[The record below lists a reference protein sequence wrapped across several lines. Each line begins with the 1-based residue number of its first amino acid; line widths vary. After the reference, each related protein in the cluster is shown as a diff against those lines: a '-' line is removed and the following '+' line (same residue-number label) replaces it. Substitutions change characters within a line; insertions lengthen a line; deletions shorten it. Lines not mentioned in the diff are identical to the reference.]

1 VGESRQAKRRQI
13 RLIRA
18 LALTLALGIAAP
30 ALAQEPPEA
39 VYAKFHRAGLAAD
52 YEGMRKYESAA
63 KVKEMEPIPP
73 EQREPILAALART
86 LPRSY
91 SVVEKTVE
99 EGATRA
105 VLRLR
110 GTQPAISATITL
122 VKEKGEWKV
131 DDANWGGR

>member
-1 VGESRQAKRRQI
+1 
-13 RLIRA
+13 LIRPLA
-18 LALTLALGIAAP
+18 LALGLAIATP
-30 ALAQEPPEA
+30 ALAQDAPEA

-52 YEGMRKYESAA
+52 YQDMRRYESAA
-63 KVKEMEPIPP
+63 KAQEMDPIPP
-73 EQREPILAALART
+73 DQREPILQALART

-99 EGATRA
+99 EGARRA

-110 GTQPAISATITL
+110 GTQPPISGTITL

>member
-1 VGESRQAKRRQI
+1 
-13 RLIRA
+13 LIRPLA
-18 LALTLALGIAAP
+18 LALGLAIATS
-30 ALAQEPPEA
+30 ALAQDAPEA

-52 YEGMRKYESAA
+52 YQDMRRYESAA
-63 KVKEMEPIPP
+63 KAQEMDPIPP
-73 EQREPILAALART
+73 DQREPILQALART

-99 EGATRA
+99 EGARRA

-110 GTQPAISATITL
+110 GTQPPISGTITL

>member
-1 VGESRQAKRRQI
+1 MRSIVVALGLAVATP
-13 RLIRA
+13 A
-18 LALTLALGIAAP
+18 LALD
-30 ALAQEPPEA
+30 EPEA

-52 YEGMRKYESAA
+52 YEGMRKYESSA
-63 KVKEMEPIPP
+63 KANQMDPIPP
-73 EQREPILAALART
+73 GERKQILRALARL

-99 EGATRA
+99 AGATRA
-105 VLRLR
+105 ALRLR
-110 GTQPAISATITL
+110 GAQPSISGTITL

>member
-1 VGESRQAKRRQI
+1 VILS
-13 RLIRA
+13 
-18 LALTLALGIAAP
+18 LAVALGVIAVP
-30 ALAQEPPEA
+30 ALAQDPPEA
-39 VYAKFHRAGLAAD
+39 VYARFHRAGLAAD
-52 YEGMRKYESAA
+52 YDGMRKYESAA
-63 KVKEMEPIPP
+63 KASEMDPVPAGERR
-73 EQREPILAALART
+73 QMLKTLARL

-110 GTQPAISATITL
+110 GTQPAISGTITL

>member
-1 VGESRQAKRRQI
+1 MGESRQGKRRQI

-18 LALTLALGIAAP
+18 LALALALATTP
-30 ALAQEPPEA
+30 ARAQEPPEA

-63 KVKEMEPIPP
+63 KAGEMEPVPP
-73 EQREPILAALART
+73 DDRAPMLEALART

-91 SVVEKTVE
+91 SVVEETVE
-99 EGATRA
+99 EGAMRA
-105 VLRLR
+105 VLRLQ
-110 GTQPAISATITL
+110 GTQPPITGTITL

-131 DDANWGGR
+131 DDANWGGH

>member
-1 VGESRQAKRRQI
+1 
-13 RLIRA
+13 LIRP
-18 LALTLALGIAAP
+18 LAVALGLAIATP
-30 ALAQEPPEA
+30 ALAQDPPEA

-52 YEGMRKYESAA
+52 YEGMRQYESAEKA
-63 KVKEMEPIPP
+63 KEMDPIPP
-73 EQREPILAALART
+73 AQREPILEALART

-91 SVVEKTVE
+91 HVVEKTVE
-99 EGATRA
+99 EGARRA

-110 GTQPAISATITL
+110 GTQPPISGTITL

>member
-1 VGESRQAKRRQI
+1 MI
-13 RLIRA
+13 RPLA
-18 LALTLALGIAAP
+18 LALGLAIATP
-30 ALAQEPPEA
+30 ALAQDAPEA

-52 YEGMRKYESAA
+52 YQDMRRYESAA
-63 KVKEMEPIPP
+63 KAQEMDPIPP
-73 EQREPILAALART
+73 DQREPILQALART

-99 EGATRA
+99 EGARRA

-110 GTQPAISATITL
+110 GTQPPISGTITL
-122 VKEKGEWKV
+122 VKQKGEWKV